1 MKETTGVVHYKR
13 WRVVAAL
20 LVIGGLITADHVS
33 SLTFRM
39 NMGEG
44 GFETTL
50 TQRQSQT
57 SACAPCG
64 APCRSDSSQNDEA
77 R

>member
-1 MKETTGVVHYKR
+1 MAKR
-13 WRVVAAL
+13 AYGRLRVLVAL
-20 LVIGGLITADHVS
+20 GVIGLAIMADHVGS
-33 SLTFRM
+33 PTFRM

-44 GFETTL
+44 GFETVL

-64 APCRSDSSQNDEA
+64 APCPSEQRAD
-77 R
+77 

>member
-1 MKETTGVVHYKR
+1 MSTLQRHYKR
-13 WRVVAAL
+13 WRVIVIL
-20 LVIGGLITADHVS
+20 LLLGGVVMADHIDS
-33 SLTFRM
+33 PTFRM

-64 APCRSDSSQNDEA
+64 APCRSED
-77 R
+77 

>member
-1 MKETTGVVHYKR
+1 MSEVQRHYKR
-13 WRVVAAL
+13 WRV
-20 LVIGGLITADHVS
+20 LVILLLIGGVVMADHIGS
-33 SLTFRM
+33 PTFRM

-44 GFETTL
+44 GLETTL

-64 APCRSDSSQNDEA
+64 APCRPED
-77 R
+77 

>member
-1 MKETTGVVHYKR
+1 MGGTNAPQPTAYRR
-13 WRVVAAL
+13 WRVIGAL
-20 LVIGGLITADHVS
+20 VLIGGLIMADHLT

-44 GFETTL
+44 GFETVL
-50 TQRQSQT
+50 TQRESQT

-64 APCRSDSSQNDEA
+64 APCRPDTD
-77 R
+77 

>member
-1 MKETTGVVHYKR
+1 MVQVHPAYRR
-13 WRVVAAL
+13 WRLVVVL
-20 LVIGGLITADHVS
+20 LLIGGGIMADHIGS
-33 SLTFRM
+33 PTFRM

-50 TQRQSQT
+50 TERQRDT

-64 APCRSDSSQNDEA
+64 APCRDD
-77 R
+77 